1 MVVESTVQ
9 PIEIS
14 IDKVEG
20 GRVRLLCRWDI
31 TQITRV
37 DELGEQLIWQYEEA
51 ALWWTIPYLSGETV
65 LDNIESIDAYIASN
79 TEEILN
85 FAKGTKI
92 VIKDAAAQV
101 AAMYEARATSAEA
114 VVIKEAIEVSDTPI
128 AKPSEVDVSLV
139 IDKKISE

>member
-14 IDKVEG
+14 IDKVGG

-31 TQITRV
+31 KQITRV
-37 DELGEQLIWQYEEA
+37 DESGEQIIWQYEEA

-65 LDNIESIDAYIASN
+65 LDTIESIDAYIASN

-92 VIKDAAAQV
+92 VIKDAAVHV
-101 AAMYEARATSAEA
+101 AAMYEARAKSAEA
-114 VVIKEAIEVSDTPI
+114 VVIKEAVEVSDTAGKQSTI
-128 AKPSEVDVSLV
+128 EVSLA
-139 IDKKISE
+139 IDQKISE

>member
-20 GRVRLLCRWDI
+20 GRVRLLCRWNI

-65 LDNIESIDAYIASN
+65 LDNIESIDTYIASN
-79 TEEILN
+79 TAEILN

-92 VIKDAAAQV
+92 VIKDAAVQV
-101 AAMYEARATSAEA
+101 AAMYEARAKSVEA
-114 VVIKEAIEVSDTPI
+114 VVKEAVEVSDTPI
-128 AKPSEVDVSLV
+128 AKPSEIDVSQV
-139 IDKKISE
+139 IDKNISE

>member
-20 GRVRLLCRWDI
+20 GRVRLVCHWDI
-31 TQITRV
+31 EQITR
-37 DELGEQLIWQYEEA
+37 EEESGTQIIWQYNETV
-51 ALWWTIPYLSGETV
+51 LWWTIPYMSGEIV

-92 VIKDAAAQV
+92 VIKDAAVQV
-101 AAMYEARATSAEA
+101 AAMYEARAKSSEA
-114 VVIKEAIEVSDTPI
+114 VVMEEAVEVSDTAVKQSTI
-128 AKPSEVDVSLV
+128 DVSLA
-139 IDKKISE
+139 IDQKISE